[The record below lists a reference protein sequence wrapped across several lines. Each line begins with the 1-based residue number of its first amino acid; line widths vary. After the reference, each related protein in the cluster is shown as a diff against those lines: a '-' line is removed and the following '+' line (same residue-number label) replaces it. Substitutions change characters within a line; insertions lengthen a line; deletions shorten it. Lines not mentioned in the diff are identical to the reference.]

1 MAKKTDK
8 ADGEKP
14 LPEGLRA
21 ADMKANEPLAEFETG
36 TLSGDVR
43 DVILMHMRDMRVPWS
58 MLGEDEQQDKINAAK
73 SCGEDVVRRC
83 VQAVLKTGFKSVI
96 VQIGPIKIDKDI
108 EVKVHASPIALNV
121 ELLAAHGKQ
130 SAVLI
135 LAEAADYFG
144 ERAPQKPQKD
154 QPDLPLDPPVANA

>member
-1 MAKKTDK
+1 MARKTDK
-8 ADGEKP
+8 AEGEKP

-21 ADMKANEPLAEFETG
+21 EEMSERLAEFETG
-36 TLSGDVR
+36 TLSGDIR
-43 DVILMHMRDMRVPWS
+43 DVILMHMRDIKVPWA
-58 MLGEDEQQDKINAAK
+58 MLNEDEQSDKIVAATR
-73 SCGEDVVRRC
+73 CGEDVVRRC
-83 VQAVLKTGFKSVI
+83 VHAVMKTGFKSVV

-108 EVKVHASPIALNV
+108 EVKVHAAPVALNV

-144 ERAPQKPQKD
+144 ERAPAKPSKD
-154 QPDLPLDPPVANA
+154 QPNLPLDPPVDDD

>member
-1 MAKKTDK
+1 MARKSDK

-14 LPEGLRA
+14 LPEGLRSE
-21 ADMKANEPLAEFETG
+21 DMKTGETLAEFETG
-36 TLSGDVR
+36 TLSGDIR
-43 DVILMHMRDMRVPWS
+43 DVILMHMRDMKVPWT
-58 MLGEDEQQDKINAAK
+58 MLNEDEQGDKINAAR

-83 VQAVLKTGFKSVI
+83 VQAVLKTGFKSVV

-108 EVKVHASPIALNV
+108 EVKVHAQPIALNV

-144 ERAPQKPQKD
+144 ERAPQKAAKN
-154 QPDLPLDPPVANA
+154 QPNLPLDPPVDD

>member
-1 MAKKTDK
+1 MARKSDK

-14 LPEGLRA
+14 LPAGLRA
-21 ADMKANEPLAEFETG
+21 EDMKTGEALAEFETG
-36 TLSGDVR
+36 TLSGDIR
-43 DVILMHMRDMRVPWS
+43 DVILMHMRDMKVPWS
-58 MLGEDEQQDKINAAK
+58 MLNEDEQSDKIDAAR

-83 VQAVLKTGFKSVI
+83 VQAVLKTGFKSVV

-144 ERAPQKPQKD
+144 ERAPAKADKNQKP
-154 QPDLPLDPPVANA
+154 PVEDD